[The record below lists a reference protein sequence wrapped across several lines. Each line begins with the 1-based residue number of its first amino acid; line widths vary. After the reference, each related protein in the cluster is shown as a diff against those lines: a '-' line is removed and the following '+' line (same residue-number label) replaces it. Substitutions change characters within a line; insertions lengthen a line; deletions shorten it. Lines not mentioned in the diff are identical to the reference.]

1 MTAGG
6 RNPFDMRDVRRLRI
20 HLARVVPQA
29 RRDTRAVM
37 MRGALNIKNGW
48 RQNARQSAPK
58 HAPAYPRT
66 IGFDLLAF
74 GPDQLLAAIGPD
86 KDAKQGALGNLLEY
100 GSVNNPP
107 HNDGQRALWDELPAF
122 EAQMALIQQR
132 GLTWW

>member
-1 MTAGG
+1 MTG
-6 RNPFDMRDVRRLRI
+6 NPFDMRDVRRLQR

-37 MRGALNIKNGW
+37 VRGALNIKMEW

-66 IGFDLLAF
+66 IGYDLLTF
-74 GPDQLLAAIGPD
+74 GPDQLLAIIGPD
-86 KDAKQGALGNLLEY
+86 KAGRQGALGNLLEY
-100 GSVNNPP
+100 GSVKNPP
-107 HNDGQRALWDELPAF
+107 HNDGGRALVNEVPRF
-122 EAQMALIQQR
+122 EAQMELIQQR

>member
-1 MTAGG
+1 MTG
-6 RNPFDMRDVRRLRI
+6 RNAFDFDTSEIRSLSR

-37 MRGALNIKNGW
+37 MRGALNIKRDW
-48 RQNARQSAPK
+48 AKNARASAPK
-58 HAPAYPRT
+58 HAPAYPRA

-74 GPDQLLAAIGPD
+74 GPDQLLATIGPD
-86 KDAKQGALGNLLEY
+86 KRMPQGALGNLLEY
-100 GSVNNPP
+100 GSVKNGP
-107 HNDGQRALWDELPAF
+107 HNDGGRALATEIPAF